1 MVLQP
6 LEQLRKCQ
14 KLCNWWSWN
23 ILIMTNS
30 LQFAKQLQNYYHFV
44 PIINPRDNYCCLHF
58 TNKDITALKDFL
70 LLKYPWLLSDRA
82 GYFTSRP
89 SDSKSC
95 DGSCKAASSRF
106 MYTRAFKSSSERRK
120 HSQYKILNQQLLVY
134 HLGNAKKKYLEMFET
149 HIWKYDSDWMKIK
162 YMWSNRV

>member
-1 MVLQP
+1 
-6 LEQLRKCQ
+6 
-14 KLCNWWSWN
+14 
-23 ILIMTNS
+23 MTNS
-30 LQFAKQLQNYYHFV
+30 LQFAKQLQKYYHFV

-58 TNKDITALKDFL
+58 TSKDITALKDFL

-95 DGSCKAASSRF
+95 DGSCKAASSSF

-134 HLGNAKKKYLEMFET
+134 HLGNAKKKYLEVFEI
-149 HIWKYDSDWMKIK
+149 HI
-162 YMWSNRV
+162 